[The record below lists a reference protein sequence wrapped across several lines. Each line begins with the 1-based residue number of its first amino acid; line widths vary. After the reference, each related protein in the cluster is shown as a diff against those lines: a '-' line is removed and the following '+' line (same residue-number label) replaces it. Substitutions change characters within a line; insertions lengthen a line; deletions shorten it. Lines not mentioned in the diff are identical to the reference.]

1 MEKVI
6 NAFATHWD
14 KFSVHEV
21 LGGYCL
27 EVSKYDGTRLESEVA
42 ETLEELLTEMIPLI
56 CYGRSVSMYEKMSGY
71 LFIAFRK
78 AKGLT
83 VVQKGVAVRLGHP
96 YYHYI
101 SGRYAFQ
108 AKPSDSKEIPLMN
121 SQAIAKQLTAMLL
134 AA

>member
-1 MEKVI
+1 MKTV
-6 NAFATHWD
+6 NPFQTRWD
-14 KFSVHEV
+14 SFTIHEV
-21 LGGYCL
+21 MGGYCL
-27 EVSKYDGTRLESEVA
+27 EISRWDGDSLESDVA
-42 ETLEELLTEMIPLI
+42 ETLEELLTAMVPLI
-56 CYGRSVSMYEKMSGY
+56 CYGRSVSMYEKLSGY

>member
-6 NAFATHWD
+6 NPFMTHWNQ
-14 KFSVHEV
+14 FIVHEV
-21 LGGYCL
+21 IDGYVL
-27 EVSKYDGTRLESEVA
+27 EVSNFAGDHLESDVA
-42 ETLEELLTEMIPLI
+42 PTLEELLTAMIPLI
-56 CYGRSVSMYEKMSGY
+56 CYGRSVSMYEKLSGY

-121 SQAIAKQLTAMLL
+121 AQTIAKQLTAMLL